1 MHRIYLPSEPVL
13 STGMKSLLNAMVAS
27 KLTLSLR
34 DLKISLEEINEF
46 KLSLSVSVSQWIDAI
61 FSKINT
67 VLNNSEAW
75 ENGTNWK

>member
-61 FSKINT
+61 FSKIST